1 MTLSYKLDLD
11 IHPLDLH
18 TKIQVCM
25 SVCLAVRVVTRTHTH
40 TQTQTHTR
48 CQNYYTRHMNEVWNN
63 QLIDPMNG
71 PQRTACFAKS
81 CISSIVGLVISR
93 MVLVVPLVAW
103 ETHFYV
109 IYKWTGG
116 INWTAH
122 CYQSCKQELSDKT
135 RMNERTN
142 ERTSNNF
149 FKLRVQYFL
158 LCYLLQGPESWR
170 SITFLFF
177 MNMNM
182 LIRRIIKSCN
192 TDIFDRRKHIASV
205 SCLELMR
212 YDCPYLLYLISC
224 RKFPRSH
231 VSYHTIIISGY
242 LWLVLGIFHASFCLK
257 VYDSC

>member
-1 MTLSYKLDLD
+1 MA
-11 IHPLDLH
+11 PLTWRALRAPRSKCSH
-18 TKIQVCM
+18 GAHGKNERCHH
-25 SVCLAVRVVTRTHTH
+25 LVTR
-40 TQTQTHTR
+40 
-48 CQNYYTRHMNEVWNN
+48 NIPAAGKVEVWNN
-63 QLIDPMNG
+63 QLIDLM
-71 PQRTACFAKS
+71 
-81 CISSIVGLVISR
+81 ISL
-93 MVLVVPLVAW
+93 
-103 ETHFYV
+103 
-109 IYKWTGG
+109 
-116 INWTAH
+116 
-122 CYQSCKQELSDKT
+122 
-135 RMNERTN
+135 
-142 ERTSNNF
+142 
-149 FKLRVQYFL
+149 LRVQYFPL
-158 LCYLLQGPESWR
+158 SYLLQGPESWR